1 MVMIKSVFGKTILDS
16 RKDKTIEVHIKT
28 NAGSFYAS
36 APNGKSK
43 GKKEARS
50 YKKDIE
56 GDISTLKKFSDYFS
70 AENIDKFDDLKR
82 IEDILDGN
90 VGADTFVAFE
100 YAILKALAKE
110 KKKEIWQLINPK
122 ARKLPRL
129 LGNCVGGGK
138 HSHSDRKPD
147 FQEFLLV
154 PKTKSVKKA
163 FELNKKLREKIK
175 LELKIKDNKFKGEI
189 SDENAWQTQLNEK
202 QVLDIIS
209 DFGVSTGLDIAASG
223 FYKRKKYNYKN
234 PLLKRTPEEQFVHVS
249 NLIKNTNIFY
259 IEDAFE
265 EEDFESFAKLLK
277 KFPDRLIVGDDL
289 TVTNVKRF
297 EKALKKKSINA
308 IIVKPNQIG
317 PLTEVKRV
325 CELAKKNKIKICFS
339 HRSGETIE
347 NTLADL
353 AFGFGADFFK
363 CGIVGAERESKLKR
377 LIEIERKL

>member
-1 MVMIKSVFGKTILDS
+1 MIKSVFGKTILDS

-234 PLLKRTPEEQFVHVS
+234 PLLKRTPEEQFVYVS

>member
-1 MVMIKSVFGKTILDS
+1 ML
-16 RKDKTIEVHIKT
+16 H
-28 NAGSFYAS
+28 
-36 APNGKSK
+36 
-43 GKKEARS
+43 
-50 YKKDIE
+50 
-56 GDISTLKKFSDYFS
+56 
-70 AENIDKFDDLKR
+70 KFDDLKR

-234 PLLKRTPEEQFVHVS
+234 PLLKRTPEEQFVYVS